1 MELLVKV
8 YLVTEKLIQQF
19 RNAVYQSFLKRPDAV
34 VDLIDALTV
43 ASHVSS
49 PVALSEE
56 TPFRRKFSMVYDTL
70 AQAVIDFDALL
81 HTLLTFRP
89 AECETIAGYEVYAL
103 DATKDE
109 RPDAE
114 TLSERVSLKSQKDEP
129 LVYGHK
135 YSWLVRLVAWGT
147 SWAAPQDV
155 IRIDPELT
163 DSQVGGQQVKEL
175 AERHSNPKVVV
186 EDSLYGNHLFL
197 GVFLLIQNTFAL
209 VRMRITNVLYE
220 QPEPHPPGKRGA
232 PKKHGAK
239 FKLSSPSR
247 SADCEEAFQL
257 GSQTIRLKAWKNL
270 HLKKLPKLV
279 VMMLKVE
286 FLKADGTLRYKQ
298 PMWLLWSGPTDVPL
312 QELCQMYLWRFA
324 IEHMFRF
331 LKQNLGLNSSRSN
344 DLVATE
350 QWMWLCALAY
360 WQLLLMRDLVE
371 ADRPAWYP
379 GFREGKARQLS
390 PGLVQRAAL
399 RFLVKLGTPAQAPRV
414 VGKGKGRQTGYH
426 PTPRTRYPV
435 IKKGKTGQ
443 KQVIADP

>member
-1 MELLVKV
+1 M
-8 YLVTEKLIQQF
+8 TANLIQQF
-19 RNAVYQSFLKRPDAV
+19 RDAVYQSFQKRPDAV
-34 VDLIDALTV
+34 LDLIDALTV
-43 ASHVSS
+43 AGHVSS

-56 TPFRRKFSMVYDTL
+56 APYRRKFSMVYDTL
-70 AQAVIDFDALL
+70 CHAVINFDTLL
-81 HTLLTFRP
+81 HTLLTLQP
-89 AECETIAGYEVYAL
+89 ADSETIAGYEVYAL

-109 RPDAE
+109 RPAAE
-114 TLSERVSLKSQKDEP
+114 TLPERCCLKTQQDDP

-147 SWAAPQDV
+147 SWVAPQDV

-175 AERHSNPKVVV
+175 AECHSNPKVVV

-220 QPEPHPPGKRGA
+220 QPAPHQPGKRGA

-239 FKLSSPSR
+239 FKLSNPSR
-247 SADCEEAFQL
+247 SPDCEEGFQL
-257 GSQTIRLKAWKNL
+257 GSQNVRLKAWKNL

-298 PMWLLWSGPTDVPL
+298 PLWLLWTGPTEVPL
-312 QELCQMYLWRFA
+312 QELCKMYLWRFA

-350 QWMWLCALAY
+350 QWMWMCALAY

-371 ADRPAWYP
+371 TDRPAWYP

-399 RFLVKLGTPAQAPRV
+399 RYLVKLGTPAQAPRV
-414 VGKGKGRQTGYH
+414 VGKGKGRQKGYH
-426 PTPRTRYPV
+426 PAPRTRYPV

-443 KQVIADP
+443 KQVMASP